1 MNRDLWN
8 NKKRSN
14 LHIIRFSE
22 REKKGKPKEYLKK
35 KMAENSY
42 FDKRYINLQIQ
53 DSTTSTNR
61 VNPKKYIPQHIIIK
75 LLKTKNKEKI
85 LKQPEINDT
94 YMGISV

>member
-1 MNRDLWN
+1 MNRDLLN

-42 FDKRYINLQIQ
+42 FDKRYINL
-53 DSTTSTNR
+53 
-61 VNPKKYIPQHIIIK
+61 
-75 LLKTKNKEKI
+75 
-85 LKQPEINDT
+85 
-94 YMGISV
+94 